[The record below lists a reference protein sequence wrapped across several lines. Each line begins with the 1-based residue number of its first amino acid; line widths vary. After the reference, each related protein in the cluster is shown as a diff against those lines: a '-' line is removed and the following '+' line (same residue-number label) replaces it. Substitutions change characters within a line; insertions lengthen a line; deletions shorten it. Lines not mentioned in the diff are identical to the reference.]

1 MTKKIFMGLAL
12 AAGLWSCTE
21 DYTDWE
27 STQKNDSNDPVQ
39 KFALAIQPTVQAID
53 FATEKAQTI
62 QLFTTNAGDKVD
74 GYALEFTAND
84 TDKSATINATP
95 DGKVTAA
102 DLIGV
107 VKSIYGNAPEE
118 RTFNVAVA
126 TDVTISTADGDVKAR
141 KTATPFTLKAK
152 LEASYIAPA
161 YYVVGGTLDWA
172 ASAASK
178 EQKFSHS
185 DKSVYDDPVF
195 TITIPASSGDTWFAI
210 GDDEALDAITN
221 NGDWSKLLGTTAGNG
236 DTSLTGTLAPR
247 SELGNEGSIC
257 MPGSLGASFFKITIN
272 MEEYSY
278 EITPVVIAAQY
289 YVVGDVQG
297 WSDSKKTCLFTPG
310 ENNILSYT
318 TKWKGE
324 YDLKIWDANSF
335 GNWDAAWGCAVD
347 GDNSPSGNL
356 INSGAQAISAPSAEF
371 YTFTIDLNTMTYTW
385 TKLANQSPTEYTNI
399 SLIGEFNGWGGDFEL
414 EQVTPHNW
422 YAIYTQA
429 ADGQLKFRANHDW
442 STNWGFGNDMDW
454 NVTDAFNK
462 IGSNGAG
469 NIFVPAGTYAVYLND
484 ITGSMMFVAQ

>member
-1 MTKKIFMGLAL
+1 MGVAL
-12 AAGLWSCTE
+12 VAGLWSCTE
-21 DYTDWE
+21 DYTDWQ
-27 STQKNDSNDPVQ
+27 SPQKNEVNDPVQ
-39 KFALAIQPTVQAID
+39 KFEMTVQPTVQAID
-53 FATEKAQTI
+53 FATEKAENI
-62 QLFTTNAGDKVD
+62 QLFTTNASDKVD
-74 GYALEFTAND
+74 GYNLTFSAND
-84 TDKSATINATP
+84 TNKEAVITATP
-95 DGKVTAA
+95 DGIVTAS

-126 TDVTISTADGDVKAR
+126 ADVTIATADGNVKA
-141 KTATPFTLKAK
+141 KKAALPFTLKAK

-178 EQKFSHS
+178 EQKFNHS
-185 DKSVYDDPVF
+185 DKSVYDDPIF

-210 GDDEALDAITN
+210 GDDEALDAITF
-221 NGDWSKLLGTTAGNG
+221 NGDWSKLLGSTAGNG

-278 EITPVVIAAQY
+278 EITPVVVAAQY
-289 YVVGDVQG
+289 YVVGGVQG

-310 ENNILSYT
+310 ENNVLSYT
-318 TKWKGE
+318 TKWTGAW
-324 YDLKIWDANSF
+324 DLKIWDANSF
-335 GNWDAAWGCAVD
+335 GNWDVAYGCVVD
-347 GDNSPSGNL
+347 GDNSPSGTL
-356 INSGAQAISAPSAEF
+356 INSGAGAISAPSAEY
-371 YTFTIDLNTMTYTW
+371 YTFSIDLSAMTYTW
-385 TKLANQSPTEYTNI
+385 TKLGNQSPTEYTNI

-442 STNWGFGNDMDW
+442 STNWGYGNDKDW
-454 NVTDAFNK
+454 NVADGFNK

>member
-1 MTKKIFMGLAL
+1 MSVAL

-21 DYTDWE
+21 DYTDWQ
-27 STQKNDSNDPVQ
+27 SPQKYDSNDLVQ
-39 KFALAIQPTVQAID
+39 KFEMAVQPTVSAID
-53 FATEKAQTI
+53 FATEKAETI
-62 QLFTTNAGDKVD
+62 QLFTTNASEIVD
-74 GYALEFTAND
+74 GYTLTFTAAD
-84 TDKSATINATP
+84 TDKSGVITATNE
-95 DGKVTAA
+95 GKVAA
-102 DLIGV
+102 SDLIAV

-118 RTFNVAVA
+118 RTFNVGVTA
-126 TDVTISTADGDVKAR
+126 DVTIATADGNVKAR
-141 KTATPFTLKAK
+141 KAASPFTLKAK

-185 DKSVYDDPVF
+185 SASVYDDPVF

-221 NGDWSKLLGTTAGNG
+221 NGDWSKLLGSTAGNG

-272 MEEYSY
+272 MEQYSY
-278 EITPVVIAAQY
+278 EITPVVVAAQY
-289 YVVGDVQG
+289 YVVGGVQG

-310 ENNILSYT
+310 ENNVLSYT
-318 TKWKGE
+318 TKWTGS
-324 YDLKIWDANSF
+324 YDLKVWDANSF
-335 GNWDAAWGCAVD
+335 GNWDVAYGSVVD
-347 GDNSPSGNL
+347 GDNSPSGSL
-356 INSGAQAISAPSAEF
+356 VNSGAGAIAAPSAEF
-371 YTFTIDLNTMTYTW
+371 YTFSIDLSAMTYTW
-385 TKLANQSPTEYTNI
+385 TKLDNQTPTEYTNI

-422 YAIYTQA
+422 YAIYTQE

-442 STNWGFGNDMDW
+442 STNWGYGNDKDW

-462 IGSNGAG
+462 FGSNGAG